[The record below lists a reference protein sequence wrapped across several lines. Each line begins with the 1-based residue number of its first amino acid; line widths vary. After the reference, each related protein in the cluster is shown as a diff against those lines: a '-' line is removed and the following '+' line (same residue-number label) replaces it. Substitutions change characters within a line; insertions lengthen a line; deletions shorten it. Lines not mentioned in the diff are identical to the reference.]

1 MSRINQIIDRDTNVY
16 NQFQKVKGEGEGS
29 NKKYM
34 TVYTY
39 FWLLNPKYED
49 KDNVSKLQSGTISSP
64 ADVVFKSWSRN
75 DLFQE
80 DDKGNFIG
88 IEKGNLYT
96 YAFSQANKLSVII
109 DRIIGLESTITLD
122 PSWKTF
128 SRVNITEYR
137 KNI

>member
-34 TVYTY
+34 MVYTY

-49 KDNVSKLQSGTISSP
+49 KDNVSKLSGTIGPP
-64 ADVVFKSWSRN
+64 ADIVFKSWSRN

-122 PSWKTF
+122 PSLEDF